1 MVINDTRYNQ
11 NIIESQILTQDS
23 IGDNP
28 KDMEITKDNPNDIL
42 EKDID
47 PNKDEIVPL
56 DDTYEEMRSKHR
68 SRVPKNHPISNI
80 IGNINERVVTKRQS
94 RLDEMSLVCY
104 TQSERM
110 WRKLQVMNIGLLHSK
125 KS

>member
-1 MVINDTRYNQ
+1 
-11 NIIESQILTQDS
+11 
-23 IGDNP
+23 
-28 KDMEITKDNPNDIL
+28 MEITKDNPNDIL

-68 SRVPKNHPISNI
+68 SRVLKNHPISNI

-104 TQSERM
+104 T
-110 WRKLQVMNIGLLHSK
+110 
-125 KS
+125 

>member
-1 MVINDTRYNQ
+1 
-11 NIIESQILTQDS
+11 
-23 IGDNP
+23 
-28 KDMEITKDNPNDIL
+28 MEITKDNPNDIL

-104 TQSERM
+104 T
-110 WRKLQVMNIGLLHSK
+110 
-125 KS
+125 

>member
-1 MVINDTRYNQ
+1 
-11 NIIESQILTQDS
+11 
-23 IGDNP
+23 
-28 KDMEITKDNPNDIL
+28 MEITKDNPNDIL

-80 IGNINERVVTKRQS
+80 IGNINECVVTKRQS

-104 TQSERM
+104 T
-110 WRKLQVMNIGLLHSK
+110 
-125 KS
+125 

>member
-1 MVINDTRYNQ
+1 
-11 NIIESQILTQDS
+11 
-23 IGDNP
+23 
-28 KDMEITKDNPNDIL
+28 MEITKDNPNDIL

-68 SRVPKNHPISNI
+68 SRVPKYHPISNI

-104 TQSERM
+104 T
-110 WRKLQVMNIGLLHSK
+110 
-125 KS
+125 

>member
-1 MVINDTRYNQ
+1 
-11 NIIESQILTQDS
+11 
-23 IGDNP
+23 
-28 KDMEITKDNPNDIL
+28 MEITKDNPNDIL

-104 TQSERM
+104 TYSQRM
-110 WRKLQVMNIGLLHSK
+110 WRKL
-125 KS
+125 